1 MIKSACHDDQA
12 ENYDKKIQ
20 EDSLDKFNYIRENY
34 FELHDRLIEL
44 LELKENDH
52 ILDIGIGTGL
62 LEEKIDVKC
71 SISGIDISEKMLKI
85 TEDKKM
91 NIELKPGSFSE
102 IPYPDNT
109 FNKIYSC
116 FAFHHLDTNEKMKA
130 FKEMERVLQNNGKII
145 LGDFMYEN
153 EDALERLKNKFYKE
167 NRADMISEMEEEYF
181 TDIEWLMDAFN
192 TENFTIRKEQIS
204 TISWIVEI
212 QF

>member
-1 MIKSACHDDQA
+1 MIC
-12 ENYDKKIQ
+12 
-20 EDSLDKFNYIRENY
+20 
-34 FELHDRLIEL
+34 
-44 LELKENDH
+44 
-52 ILDIGIGTGL
+52 
-62 LEEKIDVKC
+62 
-71 SISGIDISEKMLKI
+71 
-85 TEDKKM
+85 
-91 NIELKPGSFSE
+91 
-102 IPYPDNT
+102 
-109 FNKIYSC
+109 
-116 FAFHHLDTNEKMKA
+116 
-130 FKEMERVLQNNGKII
+130 ERVLQNNGKII